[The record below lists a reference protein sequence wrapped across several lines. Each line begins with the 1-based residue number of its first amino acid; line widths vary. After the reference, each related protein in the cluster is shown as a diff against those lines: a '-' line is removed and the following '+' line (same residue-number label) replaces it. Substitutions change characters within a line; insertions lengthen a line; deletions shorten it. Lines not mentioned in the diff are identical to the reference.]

1 MQVLKSGAR
10 HGCYTGIGDLGWYKL
25 RTHGVTLDVSP
36 GHSIFVTTFNDTVER
51 DSLHCDPLDAQQ
63 LRQVC

>member
-36 GHSIFVTTFNDTVER
+36 GHSIFVTTFNDTVEH